1 MAMSEGF
8 QAFFREA
15 PEVAAAWLGI
25 DQTLAEHSA
34 LDPKTAELA
43 YLAVLAALGLER
55 GIAFHAA
62 EARRLG
68 ALRNEV
74 RSAVLIGLPTVGNRG
89 IEPWRKRSAPSA
101 RSERSAAGD
110 NGTGTSSQITQARR
124 YRLRMEQLGAVEFAK
139 IVYNRTA

>member
-8 QAFFREA
+8 QVFFRET
-15 PEVAAAWLGI
+15 PEVAAAWMGM

-68 ALRNEV
+68 ASRDEV
-74 RSAVLIGLPTVGNRG
+74 RSTILIGLPAAGNRV
-89 IEPWRKRSAPSA
+89 IESLAEA
-101 RSERSAAGD
+101 
-110 NGTGTSSQITQARR
+110 
-124 YRLRMEQLGAVEFAK
+124 LRPFDEH
-139 IVYNRTA
+139 